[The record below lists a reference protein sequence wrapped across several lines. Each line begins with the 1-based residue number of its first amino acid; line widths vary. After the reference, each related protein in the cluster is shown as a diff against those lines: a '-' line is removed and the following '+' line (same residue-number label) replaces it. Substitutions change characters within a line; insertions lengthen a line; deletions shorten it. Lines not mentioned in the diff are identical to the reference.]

1 MSRED
6 NGSKM
11 GICSCEEEDDLIAVP
26 SLARTRSPEFKFQQR
41 RLMRDTRENTDK
53 EREVPE

>member
-1 MSRED
+1 
-6 NGSKM
+6 M

-26 SLARTRSPEFKFQQR
+26 SLARTRSPEKKFQQR